1 MTDQTGQ
8 PSSEQSV
15 SLTLC
20 EKQQKESILLELIT
34 EVIQEIQS
42 LYGSNSLSISNL
54 NQIFNRI
61 LSKFYQRDDI
71 PKIDTFAILNSLKKM
86 KEISFEH
93 DSKKWTFCVS
103 METSLTSEKSKM
115 IITFNSS
122 MIIYYFR
129 TIIDRL
135 DPIQQDMLLLMYMSI
150 LREHEVSP
158 KIPNFEL
165 TIEQDYQFWYDFLK
179 WETKR
184 KIFLLKCKSEF
195 IRKPFFSQKDT
206 KYYLDR
212 LCKQSGYS
220 STPESFREFFGR
232 SYISNNEHFREKIRF
247 PLEF

>member
-1 MTDQTGQ
+1 MSGQTEQ

-20 EKQQKESILLELIT
+20 EKPQKKSILLELIADL
-34 EVIQEIQS
+34 VQEIQS
-42 LYGSNSLSISNL
+42 LYGSDSLSISNL

-93 DSKKWTFCVS
+93 NSKKWTFCVS
-103 METSLTSEKSKM
+103 MKTSLTSEKSKM

-150 LREHEVSP
+150 LREREVSP

-165 TIEQDYQFWYDFLK
+165 TIEQDYQFWCDFLK
-179 WETKR
+179 WETER
-184 KIFLLKCKSEF
+184 KIFLINCKYKF
-195 IRKPFFSQKDT
+195 ICQPFFSGKDT
-206 KYYLDR
+206 RFYLNLLSR
-212 LCKQSGYS
+212 SSGHP

-232 SYISNNEHFREKIRF
+232 SYISNNEHFQEKIRS